1 MREDRLRTPVAFII
15 FNRPETT
22 QRVFDVIRQAKPSQL
37 FVIADGSRRGHPQDE
52 EKCAA
57 ARAITERVDWKCD
70 VSTNFADIN
79 MGCKKRISSGL
90 DWVFSQVEQAIILED
105 DCLPHPTFFHFCQE
119 LLDRYKY
126 DNRIMMISGDN
137 YQFGRNKTE
146 YSYYFSRYTHI
157 WGWATWKRA
166 WDFFDVNMELWPALR
181 DSDWL
186 EGIFDEERSVKF
198 WLNIFDSLYDGNI
211 DTWDY
216 PWMMSCW
223 IQNGLSILPS
233 LNMVSNIGFGFDAT
247 NTISMTDYANMKT
260 YSADHPLKH
269 PPLVTRHE
277 QADQH
282 TQLIHYEN
290 RTLLRFPKG
299 LYRRVLSFIMRR
311 RNG

>member
-1 MREDRLRTPVAFII
+1 MREDNLKSPVAFII

-22 QRVFDVIRQAKPSQL
+22 QRVFEAIRGAQPSRL
-37 FVIADGSRRGHPQDE
+37 FIIADGPREDHPQDE

-79 MGCKKRISSGL
+79 MGCKNRISSGL
-90 DWVFSQVEQAIILED
+90 DWVFNQVDQTIILED
-105 DCLPHPTFFHFCQE
+105 DCLPHPTFFRFCQE

-247 NTISMTDYANMKT
+247 NTISMTDYANIKA
-260 YSADHPLKH
+260 YSADLPLKH
-269 PPLVTRHE
+269 PPLVKRHE
-277 QADQH
+277 KADRH

-290 RTLLRFPKG
+290 RSLLRIPKG
-299 LYRRVLSFIMRR
+299 VYRRILSFVKRR
-311 RNG
+311 RN